1 MIGGGPAATDHDGT
15 ATDVAAA
22 AEAFANAAFRP
33 DDLIQLSCQVSADGL
48 VTVAIRGDLDI
59 ATVDRTVRY
68 VTDVIDSCDG
78 PVIVDLSELAFCDA
92 CGLGALIRVNTYA
105 GQMGRKLEL
114 TFLSST
120 GPDELLFRLTE
131 NSTLPDEQ
139 LLQQTLALTARES
152 QVLLWI
158 SRGKSNREIGEI
170 LGISPRTVNKHL
182 EQVFVKLG
190 VENRAAAAARAVR
203 SLAR

>member
-15 ATDVAAA
+15 AADLAAA

-33 DDLIQLSCQVSADGL
+33 DDLIQLSCQVSSDGL
-48 VTVAIRGDLDI
+48 VTVAIRGDLDV

-78 PVIVDLSELAFCDA
+78 TVSADLSELAFCDA

-114 TFLSST
+114 TSPSRAFT
-120 GPDELLFRLTE
+120 KIMRLTGV
-131 NSTLPDEQ
+131 DDW
-139 LLQQTLALTARES
+139 LLQPTLAVAETSAGR
-152 QVLLWI
+152 
-158 SRGKSNREIGEI
+158 
-170 LGISPRTVNKHL
+170 
-182 EQVFVKLG
+182 
-190 VENRAAAAARAVR
+190 
-203 SLAR
+203 